1 MGIRVE
7 TMKSHTLAEPLRVET
22 MKKVEAKKRPILC
35 GFQETVDMFTLTNG
49 LETVV
54 QLSKGDINQDSS
66 ERNSVAK
73 NSHTGMISSYSK
85 GNRDPETTNVK
96 IEFSLENLDLSEL
109 RGKATY
115 EQIKDYVREQ
125 TGFRVST
132 LYISQVKRKC
142 GLEVGESYN
151 KPKSE
156 DARQPQC
163 TPEKEEAIMQALRH
177 FGMI

>member
-1 MGIRVE
+1 M
-7 TMKSHTLAEPLRVET
+7 
-22 MKKVEAKKRPILC
+22 
-35 GFQETVDMFTLTNG
+35 
-49 LETVV
+49 
-54 QLSKGDINQDSS
+54 QLSKGDIDKNGSS
-66 ERNSVAK
+66 IK
-73 NSHTGMISSYSK
+73 NAEHSNASGNISGYSK
-85 GNRDPETTNVK
+85 GNKAAETTNVK
-96 IEFSLENLDLSEL
+96 IDFSLENLDLSEL
-109 RGKATY
+109 KGKATY

-125 TGFRVST
+125 MGFRVSS

-163 TPEKEEAIMQALRH
+163 TPEKEEAIMQALKH

>member
-1 MGIRVE
+1 
-7 TMKSHTLAEPLRVET
+7 
-22 MKKVEAKKRPILC
+22 
-35 GFQETVDMFTLTNG
+35 MFTEPNV
-49 LETVV
+49 ETVV
-54 QLSKGDINQDSS
+54 QLSKGDINKGSS
-66 ERNSVAK
+66 GRSDAVKAGDM
-73 NSHTGMISSYSK
+73 GMISGYSK
-85 GNRDPETTNVK
+85 GKKVPETTNVK
-96 IEFSLENLDLSEL
+96 IEFSLENLDMSEL

-125 TGFRVST
+125 TGFRVSS

-142 GLEVGESYN
+142 GLGVGESYN

-177 FGMI
+177 FGVI